1 MVISPGNRP
10 EPNRESTRVMVV
22 DDSAVIRGLI
32 VRALMAEPDIEVA
45 ASVADGLQAINT
57 LKHNLVDVIVLD
69 IEMPNMDGLTALPQ
83 LLAIAPAVKII
94 MASTLTQRNAEISLK
109 ALSAGAADYLPKPQ
123 ARELTGPSDFHRD
136 LVDKVRGLG
145 TAARRAGSRRRPEA
159 DATGATAGAAQS
171 IKPMIV
177 PTRNFKLN
185 KTSAVKP
192 RIIAIG
198 SSTGGPQALLELMRH
213 FARGIA
219 QPIVITQ
226 HMPPTFTTLLAD
238 HVSRH
243 CGLTAVEAKNGMV
256 LEGGRAYIAP
266 GNYHMT
272 IMPNGE
278 RHAIQL
284 NQDPPENYCRPAVDP
299 MMRSLAK
306 NFGPAVL
313 AIILTGMGQD
323 GLEGCRAVVQAGGT
337 LIAQDEA
344 TSVVWGMPGAVALA
358 GLCSAV
364 LPLAEI
370 GPRARARAIE

>member
-364 LPLAEI
+364 LPLAEL

>member
-1 MVISPGNRP
+1 MVTSPGNRP
-10 EPNRESTRVMVV
+10 ELNGESTRVMVV

-32 VRALMAEPDIEVA
+32 VRALTSEPDIEVA

-145 TAARRAGSRRRPEA
+145 TAARRAGSRRRQEA
-159 DATGATAGAAQS
+159 DAAGATAGAEQS
-171 IKPMIV
+171 IKPAIV

>member
-1 MVISPGNRP
+1 
-10 EPNRESTRVMVV
+10 MVV

-32 VRALMAEPDIEVA
+32 VRTLSAEPDIVVA
-45 ASVADGLQAINT
+45 ASVPDGVQAIT
-57 LKHNLVDVIVLD
+57 ALKRHLVDVIVLD
-69 IEMPNMDGLTALPQ
+69 IEMPNMDGLSALPR
-83 LLAIAPAVKII
+83 LLAVAPAVKIV

-123 ARELTGPSDFHRD
+123 ARELTGAAEFHRD
-136 LVDKVRGLG
+136 LVEKVRGLG
-145 TAARRAGSRRRPEA
+145 AAARRAGSRRRPETS
-159 DATGATAGAAQS
+159 DTGATLAAQPV
-171 IKPMIV
+171 KPAALPARKFALSKGANV
-177 PTRNFKLN
+177 R
-185 KTSAVKP
+185 P

-213 FARGIA
+213 FARGIS

-226 HMPPTFTTLLAD
+226 HMPPTFTTLLAE

-243 CGLTAVEAKNGMV
+243 CGIVAVEAKNGMM

-266 GNYHMT
+266 GNFHMT
-272 IMPNGE
+272 VNPTGD
-278 RHAIQL
+278 RHVLQL

-299 MMRSLAK
+299 MMRSVAR
-306 NFGPAVL
+306 NFGSAVL

-358 GLCSAV
+358 GLCNAV
-364 LPLAEI
+364 LPLGEI
-370 GPRARARAIE
+370 GPRARARATE